1 MWLFTN
7 IGFVSVVESEKEKD
21 VMIVRARNPKHLK
34 ELFPN
39 KEIIVIPNRDYCCRV
54 FISRDEL
61 VIFMGLVAKSV
72 VYGNFKDS
80 IKDDEYHDICLDVWH
95 VMFKYQHEIGR
106 SYNHDDPILS

>member
-7 IGFVSVVESEKEKD
+7 IGFISIVESEKEKN
-21 VMIVRARNPKHLK
+21 VMIIRARNPKHLK

-61 VIFMGLVAKSV
+61 VIFMGSVAKSII
-72 VYGNFKDS
+72 YGNFKDS
-80 IKDDEYHDICLDVWH
+80 IIDDDYHNACFGVWS
-95 VMFKYQHEIGR
+95 VMNNYQTGYSTKYGR
-106 SYNHDDPILS
+106 NI